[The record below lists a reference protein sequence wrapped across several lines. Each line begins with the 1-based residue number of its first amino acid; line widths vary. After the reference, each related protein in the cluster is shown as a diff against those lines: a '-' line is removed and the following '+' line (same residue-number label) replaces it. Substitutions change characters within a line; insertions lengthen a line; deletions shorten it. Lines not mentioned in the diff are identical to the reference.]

1 MAPIG
6 VALIGGGIFAKEQ
19 HMPAILKC
27 DSLTLKAIYSRSLK
41 SAQDTAA
48 LNTKADAVPELYSGD
63 SDKPNDYASLL
74 LRKDIDAVIIALPIV
89 SQPAFIQAAL
99 AAGKHVLSE
108 KPIASGVKAGKELI
122 DYYRAVSAEKGVTF
136 SVAENFRF
144 TPSFLYAAGEAGKL
158 GKVTHFAVRSTKLME
173 QSSKWYGTAWRREP
187 EYQGGFLLDGGVH
200 DAAATRMLLGAAASR
215 PAAVR
220 AVTALVQPHLPPIDS
235 ASALVQTTSGATGT
249 VQLSCGSHLKA
260 FDWEFGFERG
270 SVKVNGQTVRVKRA
284 GDDQEEESV
293 REFEYSTG
301 VAEEVAAWAAAL
313 VSGTPDARMSP
324 EEALADVEFLE
335 RMFVSG
341 QQDGAAQTYELQI

>member
-27 DSLTLKAIYSRSLK
+27 DSLCLKAIYSRSLK

-89 SQPAFIQAAL
+89 SQPEFIQAAL

-122 DYYRAVSAEKGVTF
+122 DYYRGISAEKKVTF

-144 TPSFLYAAGEAGKL
+144 TPSFLYAAVEARKL
-158 GKVTHFAVRSTKLME
+158 GKPTHFVVKSLKLME
-173 QSSKWYGTAWRREP
+173 QSSKWYGTAWRQKP

-200 DAAATRMLLGAAASR
+200 DAAATRMLLGDSK
-215 PAAVR
+215 PQTVR
-220 AVTALVQPHLPPIDS
+220 ATTRLVQPHLPPIDTV
-235 ASALVQTTSGATGT
+235 SALVQTTSGATGT
-249 VQLSCGSHLKA
+249 FQLSCGSHLKA
-260 FDWEFGFERG
+260 FDWEFGYEGG
-270 SVKVNGQTVRVKRA
+270 SVKVNGQTVSVKRT
-284 GDDQEEESV
+284 GEEESV
-293 REFEYSTG
+293 REFEWSSG
-301 VAEEVAAWAAAL
+301 VSEEVAAWAAAL

-341 QQDGAAQTYELQI
+341 EQAGAAQTYELQI